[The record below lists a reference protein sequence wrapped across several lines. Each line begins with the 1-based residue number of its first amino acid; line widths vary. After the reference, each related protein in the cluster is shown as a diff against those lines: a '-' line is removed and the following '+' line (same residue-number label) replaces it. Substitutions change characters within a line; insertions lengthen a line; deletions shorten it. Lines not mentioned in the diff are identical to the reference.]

1 MAEKKESVILTPE
14 EVAALSPED
23 KAIYDEIEAGRKALP
38 AKQAADK
45 VIRDKAA
52 AEGRPLTF
60 QEASQLNYPT
70 MDDQLG
76 VIGAGPKGT
85 VYNPTPTG
93 EAAEKKPFNQEA
105 LKFGIYQEYLRKW
118 NYRKRDYATKQLLE
132 PGAEPMTFE
141 EFVPAFAAI
150 DGDQSRIGDLAS
162 FNKGQGAAAA
172 ASGGVSTPGM
182 FANQQSGGQYT
193 TMGSPTGGSTAEI
206 RNPYKIGTQQ
216 YEDFKDRRSAY
227 DLLYAEFKQYGLESL
242 VEPLKG
248 LITSAIPASEFTLR
262 LRETE
267 PYKKRFAGNAE
278 RVAKGLSALSERN
291 YIQLEDQYQNIMR
304 NYGLPESYWAKDSM
318 GTQEGFTKLI
328 GNDVDSIELEDR
340 IMNAQSRVVNSNP
353 EVLAAF
359 KDFYPE
365 ITNGDILAY
374 TLDPVNGKDVIKR
387 KITAAEIG
395 GAAIQSGLQTSM
407 TRAEELTAAGVNKAA
422 AQEGFGTIAGGLQR
436 GSQLASM
443 YGEDPYTQTTAEQ
456 EVFGLAGKTE
466 ARKQRQ
472 KVTGLER
479 ATFGGQ
485 SGLTS
490 GALARDRAG
499 GY

>member
-1 MAEKKESVILTPE
+1 MAEITESVILTPA

-70 MDDQLG
+70 TDDQLG

-85 VYNPTPTG
+85 VYNPLPTG
-93 EAAEKKPFNQEA
+93 KAAEKGPDNQEA
-105 LKFGIYQEYLRKW
+105 LRFGIYQEYLRQW
-118 NYRKRDYATKQLLE
+118 NYGKRDYATKQLLE

-141 EFVPAFAAI
+141 EFIPAFSAI
-150 DGDQSRIGDLAS
+150 DGDQSRIGELTS

-182 FANQQSGGQYT
+182 FSNQQSGGQYT
-193 TMGSPTGGSTAEI
+193 TMGSPIAGSSANI
-206 RNPYKIGTQQ
+206 RNPYKPGTQQ

-227 DLLYAEFKQYGLESL
+227 DLLYSEFKQYGLESL

-248 LITSAIPASEFTLR
+248 LITSGVSKDEFTLR

-267 PYKKRFAGNAE
+267 PYKKRFAANE
-278 RVAKGLSALSERN
+278 IRIKNGLRALSESD
-291 YIQLEDQYQNIMR
+291 YIQNEDLYQEVMR
-304 NYGLPESYWAKDSM
+304 RRGLPPEYYAKGDLGVQKGFESLLA
-318 GTQEGFTKLI
+318 G
-328 GNDVDSIELEDR
+328 DVSSTELEDR
-340 IMNAQSRVVNSNP
+340 IVTAQDRVLNANP
-353 EVLAAF
+353 EVAATL
-359 KDFYPE
+359 KEFYPG
-365 ITNGDILAY
+365 ISNGDILAY
-374 TLDPVNGKDVIKR
+374 TLDPANAINAIKR

-395 GAAIQSGLQTSM
+395 GAAAQSGLQTNVA
-407 TRAEELTAAGVNKAA
+407 RAEELTAAGVNKAA

-436 GSQLASM
+436 GSQLASI